1 MPERR
6 MDVGW
11 MRIFEAVGRLGS
23 ITGAATELGL
33 SQPAVS
39 YRMRRIEEQVGT
51 PLISRL
57 HRGSR
62 LTEAGE
68 TLFRAVHTGIERLD
82 DAVSE
87 IRARAASPVIRI
99 FTDYGFATFWL
110 MPRVAD
116 FRKLHPGIEVHVV
129 ASQGLDGA
137 LDGTAD
143 AAILFGRKTD
153 FPDQARLLMQE
164 RVVPVCSPGFRA
176 RFGPFP
182 DAEALARQPLLHLDT
197 AGRPRWFT
205 WTSWLAAQGVAREPA
220 QGDLGLNTYGF
231 VIQAA
236 TAEQGIALGWLGLV
250 DAHLANGTLVAV
262 GPEVRRDDCGYW
274 LVVNR
279 PENVQTKAMG
289 DWLVGQSAV
298 GTPTRLAP
306 STSSGLA
313 DLPSRGR

>member
-1 MPERR
+1 MSDRKL
-6 MDVGW
+6 DVGW
-11 MRIFEAVGRLGS
+11 LRIFEAVGRNGS
-23 ITGAATELGL
+23 ITGAAAELGL

-39 YRMRRIEEQVGT
+39 YQIRRIEQQVGIA
-51 PLISRL
+51 LISRL
-57 HRGSR
+57 HRGSK

-68 TLFRAVHTGIERLD
+68 TLFRAAHSGLERLD
-82 DAVSE
+82 EAVRD
-87 IRARAASPVIRI
+87 IRARAGSPVIRI
-99 FTDYGFATFWL
+99 FTDYGFASFWL

-116 FRKLHPGIEVHVV
+116 FRQLHPGIEVHVV

-143 AAILFGRKTD
+143 AAILFGRKAD
-153 FPDQARLLMQE
+153 FHDGACLLMPE

-182 DAEALARQPLLHLDT
+182 DAESLACQSLLHLDM

-205 WTSWLAAQGVAREPA
+205 WTSWLAVQGVAREPA

-236 TAEQGIALGWLGLV
+236 MAEQGLALGWLGLV

-274 LVVNR
+274 LIVNR
-279 PENVQTKAMG
+279 PENAQTKAMSE
-289 DWLVGQSAV
+289 WLLGQ
-298 GTPTRLAP
+298 P
-306 STSSGLA
+306 
-313 DLPSRGR
+313 

>member
-1 MPERR
+1 MSDRKL
-6 MDVGW
+6 DVGW
-11 MRIFEAVGRLGS
+11 LRIFEAVGRNGS
-23 ITGAATELGL
+23 ITGAAAELGL

-39 YRMRRIEEQVGT
+39 YQIRRIEQQVGIA
-51 PLISRL
+51 LISRL
-57 HRGSR
+57 HRGSK

-68 TLFRAVHTGIERLD
+68 TLFRAAHSGLERLD
-82 DAVSE
+82 EAVRD
-87 IRARAASPVIRI
+87 IRARAGSPVIRI
-99 FTDYGFATFWL
+99 FTDYGFASFWL

-116 FRKLHPGIEVHVV
+116 FRQLHPGIEVHVV

-143 AAILFGRKTD
+143 AAILFGRKAD
-153 FPDQARLLMQE
+153 FHDGACLLMPE

-182 DAEALARQPLLHLDT
+182 DAESLACQSLLHLDM

-236 TAEQGIALGWLGLV
+236 MAEQGLALGWLGLV

-274 LVVNR
+274 LIVNR
-279 PENVQTKAMG
+279 PENAQTKAMSE
-289 DWLVGQSAV
+289 WLLGQ
-298 GTPTRLAP
+298 P
-306 STSSGLA
+306 
-313 DLPSRGR
+313 

>member
-1 MPERR
+1 MADRKV
-6 MDVGW
+6 DIGW
-11 MRIFEAVGRLGS
+11 LRIFEAVGRLGS

-39 YRMRRIEEQVGT
+39 YQVRRIEQQVGT
-51 PLISRL
+51 ALISRL

-62 LTEAGE
+62 LTDAGQ
-68 TLFRAVHTGIERLD
+68 TLFRAVHSGIERLD
-82 DAVSE
+82 DAVRE
-87 IRARAASPVIRI
+87 IRAKAGSPVIRI
-99 FTDYGFATFWL
+99 FTDYGFASFWL

-137 LDGTAD
+137 FEGTAD
-143 AAILFGRKTD
+143 AAILFGRAAD
-153 FPDQARLLMQE
+153 FPQGGRLLMPE
-164 RVVPVCSPGFRA
+164 RVTPVCSPGFRS

-182 DAEALARQPLLHLDT
+182 DAESLARQPLLHLDT
-197 AGRPRWFT
+197 AGRPRWLT
-205 WTSWLAAQGVAREPA
+205 WSTWLAAQGVARDPA

-236 TAEQGIALGWLGLV
+236 MAEQGVALGWIGLV
-250 DAHLANGTLVAV
+250 DAHLSSGTLVAV

-279 PENVQTKAMG
+279 PESPQIRAMS
-289 DWLVGQSAV
+289 DWLVGQS
-298 GTPTRLAP
+298 
-306 STSSGLA
+306 
-313 DLPSRGR
+313 

>member
-1 MPERR
+1 MPERKL
-6 MDVGW
+6 DVGW
-11 MRIFEAVGRLGS
+11 MRIFDAVGRLGS
-23 ITGAATELGL
+23 LTAAGAELGL

-39 YRMRRIEEQVGT
+39 YQIRRVEEQVGT

-68 TLFRAVHTGIERLD
+68 TLFRAVHTGVERLD
-82 DAVSE
+82 DAVRE
-87 IRARAASPVIRI
+87 IRARAGAPVIRV
-99 FTDYGFATFWL
+99 FTDYGFASFWL

-137 LDGTAD
+137 QDGTAD
-143 AAILFGRKTD
+143 AAVLFGRKAD
-153 FPDQARLLMQE
+153 FPDEARLLMPE

-176 RFGPFP
+176 RCGPLP
-182 DAEALARQPLLHLDT
+182 DPESLARQPLLHLDME
-197 AGRPRWFT
+197 GRPRWFT
-205 WTSWLAAQGVAREPA
+205 WTSWLAAQGVSREPA

-236 TAEQGIALGWLGLV
+236 TAEQGVALGWIGLV

-262 GPEVRRDDCGYW
+262 GPEVRRDNWGYW
-274 LVVNR
+274 LIVNR
-279 PENVQTKAMG
+279 PENARTKAMS
-289 DWLVGQSAV
+289 DWLLGQ
-298 GTPTRLAP
+298 P
-306 STSSGLA
+306 
-313 DLPSRGR
+313 

>member
-1 MPERR
+1 MPDRK

-11 MRIFEAVGRLGS
+11 LRIFEAVGRLGS
-23 ITGAATELGL
+23 ITGAAAELGL

-39 YRMRRIEEQVGT
+39 YQMRRIEEQVGT
-51 PLISRL
+51 ALISRL

-68 TLFRAVHTGIERLD
+68 TLFRAVHTGVERLD
-82 DAVSE
+82 HAVSE

-116 FRKLHPGIEVHVV
+116 FRRLHPGIEVHVV

-153 FPDQARLLMQE
+153 FPDQARLLMPE
-164 RVVPVCSPGFRA
+164 RVMPVCSPGFRA

-197 AGRPRWFT
+197 AGRARWFT

-289 DWLVGQSAV
+289 DWLLGHQ
-298 GTPTRLAP
+298 
-306 STSSGLA
+306 
-313 DLPSRGR
+313 

>member
-11 MRIFEAVGRLGS
+11 LRIFEAVGRLGS

-39 YRMRRIEEQVGT
+39 YQMRRIEEQVGT

-197 AGRPRWFT
+197 VGRPRWFT